1 MLAYHL
7 EIQDESIA
15 DKVITFLKSLPA
27 NTVKFSEE
35 KYDEEL
41 ESLIDEGFNSPVV
54 GTHEEV
60 FSKLSTKYAS

>member
-15 DKVITFLKSLPA
+15 DKVITFLKSLPV

-41 ESLIDEGFNSPVV
+41 ESLIDEGFNSPVA

-60 FSKLSTKYAS
+60 FARLSTKYAS

>member
-15 DKVITFLKSLPA
+15 DRILAFLKTLPA
-27 NTVKFSEE
+27 NAVCVSKEDF
-35 KYDEEL
+35 DEDTEM
-41 ESLIDEGFNSPVV
+41 LIDEGLRSKVV

-60 FSKLSTKYAS
+60 FERLNRKYAL

>member
-7 EIQDESIA
+7 EIQDESVA
-15 DKVITFLKSLPA
+15 DKVIMFLKSLPA

-41 ESLIDEGFNSPVV
+41 EAFIDEGFSSPVV

-60 FSKLSTKYAS
+60 FLKLCAKYAS

>member
-7 EIQDESIA
+7 EIQDESVV

-27 NTVKFSEE
+27 NTVKLSKEE
-35 KYDEEL
+35 YDEKL

-54 GTHEEV
+54 GTHDEV
-60 FSKLSTKYAS
+60 FSNLSAKYAS

>member
-15 DKVITFLKSLPA
+15 DKVITFLNSLPA
-27 NTVKFSEE
+27 NTVTLSEE

-60 FSKLSTKYAS
+60 FTKLSAKYAS